1 MEMFSP
7 WRTWKPACRTICLNL
22 YSRALRSALDL
33 DFNGHGGFSLLC
45 YFSKQPFH
53 TNINH
58 QEGVHLTKSD
68 DPCTIPLVAVDVPPG
83 CEAVVS
89 RDET

>member
-1 MEMFSP
+1 MEDMETSLQDHMSQSLFSSF
-7 WRTWKPACRTICLNL
+7 KVG
-22 YSRALRSALDL
+22 LDL
-33 DFNGHGGFSLLC
+33 DLNGHGGFSLLC

-68 DPCTIPLVAVDVPPG
+68 DPCTIPLVQNAKL
-83 CEAVVS
+83 
-89 RDET
+89 